1 MLFPEK
7 KYSFYKDITLDSALD
22 FSKRSSFVKEI
33 MLERVYPTK
42 VIIPMKQHY
51 GAPCVPV
58 VKAGEKVT
66 IGQCVGLPAKGTFAS
81 PVHCGISG
89 TVTTVSDITLP
100 NGVTCKAVTVES
112 DRKRTHHPSI
122 VKRSDPYISATKVM
136 GIIRNS
142 GIVGM
147 GGEGIPTIAKI
158 NRAKK
163 AGVKHLLVNCLQS
176 EPYATSDL
184 IRITDSAEYLIMG
197 AVALA
202 GAVGVTRIDFL
213 ISEKRKTEI
222 TALLSAMERTA
233 GRYSGYVFNIRY
245 FRERFPQGYYRLVAK
260 ALYDRDLLPGQ
271 LLEEECSAV
280 LFNCSTVYACW
291 EAIADGMPLCSR
303 VVTVTGED
311 MKGHNVLAP
320 IGTPVSEIIN
330 SVNGRSETTN
340 TVLWGNTLT
349 GVRISDPDN
358 TPIIKTTNAV
368 TVVRNTDK
376 VKTNCIH
383 CAGCVRACPMGLN
396 PGLLKQYLDNRLT
409 DLAERDGIY
418 DCIACGACS
427 YICPSGIDLN
437 ETIAAFARDSYIREQ
452 RQRPV
457 YFTEKMD
464 IGSLSLLEAYTEEEG
479 SDKENDGEHII
490 LPFEGGKI
498 V

>member
-1 MLFPEK
+1 M
-7 KYSFYKDITLDSALD
+7 D

-51 GAPCVPV
+51 GAPCIPTVDV
-58 VKAGEKVT
+58 GDKVT
-66 IGQCVGLPAKGTFAS
+66 IGQCVGMPAKGTFAS

-89 TVTTVSDITLP
+89 SVTAISDITLP
-100 NGVTCKAVTVES
+100 NGVTCKAVTVVT

-122 VKRSDPYISATKVM
+122 VKRNDPYISASKVT

-163 AGVKHLLVNCLQS
+163 AGVKELLVNCLQS

-202 GAVGVTRIDFL
+202 GAVGVTKINFL

-222 TALLSAMERTA
+222 TALMSAMERTA
-233 GRYSGYVFNIRY
+233 GRYSGYIFNIRY

-260 ALYDRDLLPGQ
+260 ALYDKDLGSGQ
-271 LLEEECSAV
+271 TLEEECGAV

-311 MKGHNVLAP
+311 LKGHNVLAP
-320 IGTPVSEIIN
+320 IGTPVTEIIN

-340 TVLWGNTLT
+340 TVIWGNALT
-349 GVRISDPDN
+349 GIKIADPDN
-358 TPIIKTTNAV
+358 TPIIKTTSAV
-368 TVVRNTDK
+368 TVVRNEDK
-376 VKTNCIH
+376 VRTNCIH
-383 CAGCVRACPMGLN
+383 CSGCVRACPMGLD
-396 PGLLKQYLDNRLT
+396 PGIIKQFLDNRLF
-409 DLAERDGIY
+409 DLAEREGVF

-427 YICPSGIDLN
+427 YICPSGMDLN
-437 ETIAAFARDSYIREQ
+437 ETIAAFVRDSELRIERKKPAYT
-452 RQRPV
+452 
-457 YFTEKMD
+457 TEKMD
-464 IGSLSLLEAYTEEEG
+464 IGSLSLLENYNEEENG
-479 SDKENDGEHII
+479 GRQGDDDKIV